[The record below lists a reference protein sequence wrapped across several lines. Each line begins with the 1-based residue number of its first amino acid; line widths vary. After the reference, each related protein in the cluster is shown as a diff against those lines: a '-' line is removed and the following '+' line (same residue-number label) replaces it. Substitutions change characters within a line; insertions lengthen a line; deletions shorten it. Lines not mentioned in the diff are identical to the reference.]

1 MWFATDGLKL
11 TLQQA
16 PEFIMQSKFYN
27 GWKHEHYVTSVFVFA
42 PDGTIVAMAVN
53 GPGVLHDS
61 DMAKM
66 GDLYGKLES
75 MFINHFVRGVVDS
88 AFATKNNEF
97 LIQSAQTLPPT
108 EDASEHLLFLEAT
121 AVRQLSEWGMRALQG
136 AFSRIKDRFDY
147 EERGER
153 GIILNLV
160 PRLNNLR
167 ANMVGI
173 HQIRNTYIKHLER
186 SPDVYML

>member
-1 MWFATDGLKL
+1 MFNK
-11 TLQQA
+11 
-16 PEFIMQSKFYN
+16 S
-27 GWKHEHYVTSVFVFA
+27 FV
-42 PDGTIVAMAVN
+42 G
-53 GPGVLHDS
+53 
-61 DMAKM
+61 
-66 GDLYGKLES
+66 
-75 MFINHFVRGVVDS
+75 GVVDLV
-88 AFATKNNEF
+88 FATKNNEY

-136 AFSRIKDRFDY
+136 AFPRIKDRFDY

-173 HQIRNTYIKHLER
+173 HQIRNTYMKHLER
-186 SPDVYML
+186 SPEVYML